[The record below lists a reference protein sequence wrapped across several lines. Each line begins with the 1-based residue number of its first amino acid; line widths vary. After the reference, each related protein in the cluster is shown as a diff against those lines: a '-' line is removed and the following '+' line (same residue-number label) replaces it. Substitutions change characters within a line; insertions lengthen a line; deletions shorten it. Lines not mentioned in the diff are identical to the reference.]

1 MHTLILSDSL
11 QLGNEV
17 LSEWMKLNLFYN
29 SDAFWKGSKQAVQ
42 RF

>member
-1 MHTLILSDSL
+1 MHTLILSNSL
-11 QLGNEV
+11 QLGEEV

-29 SDAFWKGSKQAVQ
+29 SDALWKVSEQAVQ